1 MREQFSSS
9 FTLNSLSKHLDRL
22 QNNDLN
28 LKCNSSCIHVRDLH
42 MHAEDSY
49 MHISEIFSKAVDCVT
64 SYFRISK

>member
-28 LKCNSSCIHVRDLH
+28 PKCNSACTHVRDLH
-42 MHAEDSY
+42 MHTEDSC
-49 MHISEIFSKAVDCVT
+49 MHIWEIFSKAVEYVT
-64 SYFRISK
+64 PYSHIGK